1 MRMRATILLFRG
13 IYKKFNELIKGPGSC
28 CDGLQIRRQP
38 EDLLLPSKTMKFI
51 LVYCGSSNGVS
62 DVFNDAA
69 RDLGYLI
76 AESGLGLVYGGG
88 CTGLMGRIANA
99 VLEKGGQVIGYMPK
113 AMIDKEVA
121 HFGLTK
127 LHIVED
133 MHERKAKMMNHADA
147 IIALPG
153 GIGTMEEWFEA
164 ITWFQLNYHS
174 KPVGLLNVNGF
185 YEPLVEQLRVMKK
198 EGFIR
203 EDWHKELLIETDAGK
218 LLGLLISE
226 G

>member
-1 MRMRATILLFRG
+1 
-13 IYKKFNELIKGPGSC
+13 
-28 CDGLQIRRQP
+28 
-38 EDLLLPSKTMKFI
+38 MKSV

-62 DVFNDAA
+62 DVFENAA
-69 RDLGYLI
+69 CNLGYLI
-76 AESGLGLVYGGG
+76 AGQGLRLVYGGG
-88 CTGLMGRIANA
+88 CTGLMGTIANA
-99 VLEKGGQVIGYMPK
+99 VLEKGGEVIGYMPR

-127 LHIVED
+127 LHIVDD
-133 MHERKAKMMNHADA
+133 MHERKSKMMDHADA

-164 ITWFQLNYHS
+164 VTWFQLDYHS

-185 YEPLVEQLRVMKK
+185 YDPLVEQLQVMKR

-203 EDWHKELLIETDAGK
+203 EAWHKELLIEDDAGK
-218 LLGLLISE
+218 LLEQLIV
-226 G
+226 